1 MCRPPV
7 ILSDRRHPLARLNLP
22 FILAI
27 KAYQLTLSP
36 IMGRGCRFE
45 PTCSTYGVAAYRH
58 HNPLRATYLTVTRI
72 LRCNPLTKG
81 GYDPVPPVGGH
92 PAEPS
97 DRARGAPTPS
107 DNRETDAPH
116 QPASSPTHPPTDTTS

>member
-27 KAYQLTLSP
+27 KAYQLVLSP

-45 PTCSTYGVAAYRH
+45 PTCSTYGIAAYRH
-58 HNPLRATYLTVTRI
+58 HNPVRATYLTANRI

-81 GYDPVPPVGGH
+81 GYDPVPPV
-92 PAEPS
+92 AERS
-97 DRARGAPTPS
+97 AMAHDRARDAPALHAHK
-107 DNRETDAPH
+107 ETDRTR
-116 QPASSPTHPPTDTTS
+116 PAESSATPPPTDTTS